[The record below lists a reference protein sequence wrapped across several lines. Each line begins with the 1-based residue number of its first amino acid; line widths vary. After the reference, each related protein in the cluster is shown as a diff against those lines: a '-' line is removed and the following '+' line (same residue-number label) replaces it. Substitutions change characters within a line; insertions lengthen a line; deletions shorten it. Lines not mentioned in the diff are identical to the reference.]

1 MPYFPTYLFDDT
13 NPKKMLDNMHKA
25 KVRTWYTL
33 CALRL
38 STMHICF
45 IYCMQSL
52 VAILFYQNSRKWKL
66 LKLQLTPVG
75 NHSSVPFVIKNA
87 HKRGAWL
94 SSLHL
99 FMRVRNHSSV
109 PFVITIVLEKGDWP
123 STFQLFTR
131 AINHS
136 SALFVITNVRKRGSW
151 QGTLP

>member
-109 PFVITIVLEKGDWP
+109 PFVIITVHKRKTWLI
-123 STFQLFTR
+123 TFRQFMKER
-131 AINHS
+131 NHS
-136 SALFVITNVRKRGSW
+136 CVSFVITD
-151 QGTLP
+151 L